1 MLEVSLLFYGASIVL
16 ICCRSFAKK
25 RDHGI
30 DDPDNPSIMTWLT
43 HRDAFTVACIDM
55 SESDDIL
62 PASFDPPELNAMVAL
77 YHDLTSLKW
86 IKEWSTLVSE
96 CCMIQT

>member
-1 MLEVSLLFYGASIVL
+1 MLLYDAAIVL
-16 ICCRSFAKK
+16 ICCHSFAKK
-25 RDHGI
+25 RI
-30 DDPDNPSIMTWLT
+30 YELDDPDHPCIMTWLT
-43 HRDAFTVACIDM
+43 HRDAFTVACIDT
-55 SESDDIL
+55 SDDRGSLL